1 LAIGLDGRVVI
12 TGLGVV
18 SPLGLDV
25 PSLWEA
31 LTAGRSG
38 VDRITLFDAD
48 GFETRIAAE
57 VKGFNAADHI
67 EYREARRMDRYT
79 QFAVIASLQAAA
91 HARLDL
97 DINPEEACNVGVLI
111 GSGIGGISTLSAQMA
126 VLAEKGPGR
135 ISPFLVPMMI
145 SDAAS
150 GHVSIMLGAK
160 GVNFCAT
167 SACSSGADA
176 IGEACEIIRRGDA
189 HVMLAGGAEAAIT
202 PIGIAGFNAAGAL
215 SKRNEEPLR
224 ASRPFDAERDGF
236 VMGEGAAVMVLES
249 LPHALRRG
257 APILAEVGGY
267 GATSDAHHITQPDAR
282 GEGGAKAIQVA
293 LKKAG
298 VCPEE
303 VDYINA
309 HGTATQMNDKCE
321 TVAIKGALGQHAYR
335 VPVSSTKSMTGHL
348 IAAAGA
354 IEAIIC
360 VLTIQHGII
369 PPTVNL
375 EHPDPEC
382 DLDYVPNAAR
392 RSKVR
397 VALSN
402 SFGFGGHNSV
412 LALKEYDEGG

>member
-1 LAIGLDGRVVI
+1 MAIDVHNRIVV
-12 TGLGVV
+12 TGMGVV
-18 SPLGLDV
+18 SPLGLDT

-31 LTAGRSG
+31 LKAGQSG

-48 GFETRIAAE
+48 SFETQIAAE
-57 VKGFNAADHI
+57 VKGFNPADHV

-79 QFAVIASLQAAA
+79 QFAVVASLQAAA
-91 HARLDL
+91 QAKLDL
-97 DINPEEACNVGVLI
+97 GSHPEDACNVGVLI
-111 GSGIGGISTLSAQMA
+111 GSGIGGISTLSVQMA
-126 VLAEKGPGR
+126 VLAEKGPHKV
-135 ISPFLVPMMI
+135 SPFLIPMMI

-176 IGEACEIIRRGDA
+176 VGEACEIIRRGDA

-215 SKRNEEPLR
+215 SKRNEEPQK
-224 ASRPFDAERDGF
+224 ASRPFDADRDGF
-236 VMGEGAAVMVLES
+236 VIGEGAAVMVLES
-249 LPHALRRG
+249 LSYALGRG
-257 APILAEVGGY
+257 ADILAEVIGY
-267 GATSDAHHITQPDAR
+267 GATSDAYHITQPDAR

-293 LKKAG
+293 LNKAG
-298 VCPEE
+298 IHPEE

-309 HGTATQMNDKCE
+309 HGTSTQLNDKCE
-321 TVAIKGALGQHAYR
+321 TMAIKGALGEHAYR

-360 VLTIQHGII
+360 ALTIQHGII
-369 PPTVNL
+369 PPTINL

-382 DLDYVPNAAR
+382 DLDYVPNVAR
-392 RSKVR
+392 QKKVR
-397 VALSN
+397 TALSN

-412 LALKEYDEGG
+412 LILREYSEGR

>member
-1 LAIGLDGRVVI
+1 MAINRDNRVVV

-25 PSLWEA
+25 SSLWEA
-31 LTAGRSG
+31 LKSGQSG
-38 VDRITLFDAD
+38 VDRITLFDTE

-57 VKGFNAADHI
+57 VKGFNPTDHI

-91 HARLDL
+91 QAKLDL
-97 DINPEEACNVGVLI
+97 NNHPEDACDVGVLI
-111 GSGIGGISTLSAQMA
+111 GSGIGGLSTLSAQIA
-126 VLAEKGPGR
+126 VLREKGPHR
-135 ISPFLVPMMI
+135 VSPFLIPMMI

-215 SKRNEEPLR
+215 SKRNDEPR
-224 ASRPFDAERDGF
+224 KASRPFDAERDGF
-236 VMGEGAAVMVLES
+236 VIGEGAGVMVLES
-249 LPHALRRG
+249 LPHALKRG
-257 APILAEVGGY
+257 AHILAEFGGY

-293 LKKAG
+293 LNKAG
-298 VCPEE
+298 VHPEE
-303 VDYINA
+303 VDYVNA
-309 HGTATQMNDKCE
+309 HGTATPMNDRCE
-321 TVAIKGALGQHAYR
+321 TVAIKAALGQHAYR

-354 IEAIIC
+354 TEAIIC
-360 VLTIQHGII
+360 VLTIQHGIV
-369 PPTVNL
+369 PPTINL

-382 DLDYVPNAAR
+382 DLDYVPNVAR
-392 RSKVR
+392 QKQVR
-397 VALSN
+397 TALSN

-412 LALKEYDEGG
+412 LVLKEYDEGR